1 MVPKVCYITILFNVL
16 QIIWKYYY
24 SIGSATEHGTLYQLR
39 NKINRT
45 NVVKNPKSNFDA
57 CEDFIETIITGHIL
71 IAALKTLEISSLQDQ
86 PSDVVIGI
94 ESAEN
99 LWTYTNTERKA
110 VLHTVSQKIVKKYID
125 FSFNSHSHV
134 LNNEDKVHTY
144 ACHLLSIGCFYLAYK
159 DAIKE
164 GDGGRLLECWRYL
177 LPIFHNSGRRN
188 YSNEALNFLCQ
199 CYHDLPPQQ
208 AEQMLYSRFVNT
220 KGVKGRNIPLDLHQ
234 EHLNRLCKDC
244 VKGLRSN
251 KTKDAIVR
259 CGKALGTL
267 NTVLNNF
274 DENNNVPTVSDAHH
288 SPSFKQD
295 LNLIVEE
302 LQQTKVF
309 DVIPNRTH
317 KSFKNPRDVLHA
329 KSTEE
334 VIDWVS
340 EHLEQ
345 KYL

>member
-1 MVPKVCYITILFNVL
+1 M
-16 QIIWKYYY
+16 
-24 SIGSATEHGTLYQLR
+24 
-39 NKINRT
+39 
-45 NVVKNPKSNFDA
+45 
-57 CEDFIETIITGHIL
+57 
-71 IAALKTLEISSLQDQ
+71 
-86 PSDVVIGI
+86 
-94 ESAEN
+94 
-99 LWTYTNTERKA
+99 
-110 VLHTVSQKIVKKYID
+110 
-125 FSFNSHSHV
+125 
-134 LNNEDKVHTY
+134 
-144 ACHLLSIGCFYLAYK
+144 
-159 DAIKE
+159 
-164 GDGGRLLECWRYL
+164 ECWRYL

-244 VKGLRSN
+244 VKGLRFN

-274 DENNNVPTVSDAHH
+274 DENSNVPTVSDAHH

-309 DVIPNRTH
+309 DVIPN
-317 KSFKNPRDVLHA
+317 
-329 KSTEE
+329 
-334 VIDWVS
+334 
-340 EHLEQ
+340 
-345 KYL
+345 